1 MDYADRCAGYVTIKA
16 RWRLD
21 RWKSS
26 YRFFFTIWGM
36 SLLSG
41 CDASTAQKNELG
53 DVTANVSK
61 GGLNNALPM
70 GADASSNQ

>member
-1 MDYADRCAGYVTIKA
+1 MEKQLSV
-16 RWRLD
+16 
-21 RWKSS
+21 
-26 YRFFFTIWGM
+26 FFTIWGM

>member
-1 MDYADRCAGYVTIKA
+1 MR
-16 RWRLD
+16 
-21 RWKSS
+21 
-26 YRFFFTIWGM
+26 RFH
-36 SLLSG
+36 
-41 CDASTAQKNELG
+41 AQKNELG